1 MARSLLL
8 PFLMAIAFFGKAQ
21 PELSSSTLGIGP
33 VKLSFKKPPVYETY
47 SPCKAIFINYTNV
60 PLQVNRVHESGRFQ
74 KLIYIDALDTV
85 EMATTT
91 NHHLIICFQGSK
103 AGSMFIPA
111 FDVNVIKIH
120 DKQFNKTK
128 KIPKRKYKPIKSAF
142 SVEKKINFKPV
153 IKTYGSNGPVVLF
166 DHAHLSGNTKDG
178 LYKPLATLLE
188 KDGYQV
194 GVITRNF
201 TESNLKSAKII
212 VMSNVYGQ
220 SVNGWLVD
228 SAQALVTK
236 EVAAL
241 KSWVNAGGKLLL
253 IADHAP
259 FPSRVQNI
267 GAVFGFDLWNCMIS
281 DTSSKDNAQ
290 LYNKG
295 EKTLKNHAI
304 TEGRNDKESVDQVA
318 LFTGSCMGIPKK
330 AKSLITLNDK
340 ALAIFRDEDGEYTK
354 SAEGMSQAAVM
365 NYGEGKIAVFCESE
379 MFTALNHKPS
389 KSKIGMNY
397 QYATENPQFILNV
410 FHWLDGFIE

>member
-1 MARSLLL
+1 MKTYLLTIL
-8 PFLMAIAFFGKAQ
+8 IAISPLFGFAQ
-21 PELSSSTLGIGP
+21 PEVSSNTLGIGP
-33 VKLSFKKPPVYETY
+33 VTLSFKKPPKYENY
-47 SPCKAIFINYTNV
+47 SPCKAIFINYTRV

-128 KIPKRKYKPIKSAF
+128 KIPKRKYKPIKSEF

-178 LYKPLATLLE
+178 LYKPLASLLE

-194 GVITRNF
+194 GSISRNF
-201 TESNLKSAKII
+201 NANNLKSAKIL

-220 SVNGWLVD
+220 NVNGWLVD
-228 SAQALVTK
+228 SAQALVSN
-236 EVAAL
+236 ELQAL
-241 KSWVNAGGKLLL
+241 KNWVNSGGKLIL

-259 FPSRVQNI
+259 FPSRVKNI
-267 GAVFGFDLWNCMIS
+267 GNAFGFDFWNCMVS
-281 DTSSKDNAQ
+281 DTSSKDNVQ

-295 EKTLKNHAI
+295 EKTLKKHAI
-304 TEGRNDKESVDQVA
+304 TEGRNDKESVDQIA
-318 LFTGSCMGIPKK
+318 LFTGSCMGIPAK

-340 ALAIFRDEDGEYTK
+340 AVAVFRDEDGPYTK
-354 SAEGMSQAAVM
+354 SAAGMSQAAVM
-365 NYGEGKIAVFCESE
+365 NYGEGKIAIFCESE
-379 MFTALNHKPS
+379 MFTALTHKPS
-389 KSKIGMNY
+389 KTKIGMNY